1 MIHLDNVSYTFKKG
15 GGVTNVNLDINESEF
30 VFMIGPTGSGKTTM
44 LRLIYMDILP
54 QVGNIVV
61 NKFTSSG
68 MKSKKLPK
76 LRQKIGMVFQNY
88 LLMNDRDLFEN
99 IALPLHVLG
108 FPKRQITESVEKSLD
123 EFGLTNKVNHY
134 PHELSGGE
142 QQRACIARAMI
153 KVPDIL
159 LADEP
164 TGNLDTAN
172 GEKIIDLLFDLNSE
186 FGTTIVLVTHESRLA
201 DRCSRTIK
209 LTAGKVDR

>member
-99 IALPLHVLG
+99 VALPLHVLG
-108 FPKRQITESVEKSLD
+108 FPKRQITELVEKSLD
-123 EFGLTNKVNHY
+123 EFGSVSYTHLT
-134 PHELSGGE
+134 L
-142 QQRACIARAMI
+142 Q
-153 KVPDIL
+153 
-159 LADEP
+159 
-164 TGNLDTAN
+164 
-172 GEKIIDLLFDLNSE
+172 
-186 FGTTIVLVTHESRLA
+186 TT
-201 DRCSRTIK
+201 
-209 LTAGKVDR
+209 